1 MTYIAYVDIAYVA
14 YCLDCDTQLGESE
27 VDTHNCTKEEGDN
40 E

>member
-1 MTYIAYVDIAYVA
+1 MSSIAYVA

-27 VDTHNCTKEEGDN
+27 VKTHKCLEEEAD

>member
-1 MTYIAYVDIAYVA
+1 MISSAYVA

-27 VDTHNCTKEEGDN
+27 VKTHKCFEEEEEN